1 MQPRTAILP
10 AALLIVALV
19 AGAVSPSHAA
29 DVATSTLSFA
39 TFGQAAGSER
49 NTGRIGVSMAERAVD
64 GWMVWVATSRGLCC
78 CRSLLGSGMKTP
90 ETSVSFSIELFKAA
104 TSALGSS
111 FKLEGSTI
119 FAPTDKASAGRAF
132 QDLAATLKLT
142 NPKPADLLTP
152 ALKDTSVSILK
163 FHVVPGKVI
172 MAKDIPSGST
182 VVPTA
187 LEGKSLTV
195 TKAASGVM
203 INGPGNSAAGKVIKT
218 DIKFGTNIVHV
229 AASEG
234 GSSVRPIQ
242 GQAEDAL
249 IALIGVADWKYL
261 QSNMVFRVERVV
273 FVSSFLFHNNKKQ
286 H

>member
-29 DVATSTLSFA
+29 DVATSTL
-39 TFGQAAGSER
+39 
-49 NTGRIGVSMAERAVD
+49 
-64 GWMVWVATSRGLCC
+64 
-78 CRSLLGSGMKTP
+78 RSLLGSGMKTP

-119 FAPTDKASAGRAF
+119 FAPTDKAF

-203 INGPGNSAAGKVIKT
+203 IKGPGNSAAGKVIKT

-229 AASEG
+229 
-234 GSSVRPIQ
+234 V
-242 GQAEDAL
+242 D
-249 IALIGVADWKYL
+249 
-261 QSNMVFRVERVV
+261 VV
-273 FVSSFLFHNNKKQ
+273 LLP
-286 H
+286 